1 MDRPILM
8 VCDDVALVAMVRGL
22 LEREGLESV
31 LATSVAD
38 AVIAYGHYAPGV
50 LILDPTVEGGRGRFV
65 LEELAK
71 HPASPHAAVL
81 FLGGAVEGCPGSV
94 VPLPLD
100 GAVLLQLLANSE
112 SPGPAAPSTGVEV
125 SGAGPSWWY
134 PVPASD
140 DPTSTGLVS
149 PEPVALPA
157 PSHGKVTLEQ
167 LAQLVMQLSNSRISA
182 CLEVTSSEATRT
194 LWLKDGRL
202 IAASSSLYEE
212 SLLSRARADGL
223 LDREQEKELR
233 ALPAGSA
240 SELIRAM
247 RTGGYLR
254 EVEVVPLVQRNAEQI
269 ALEALSEEE
278 CAYRLSS
285 QGVES
290 SAIAAPSPAPVT
302 QLLPR
307 ALGRT
312 MSEESIL
319 SSFGGLD
326 AVPIPRLAASAL
338 GNLGL
343 GEAELALLAAI
354 DGVSSV
360 GELLLGCAMPQEQA
374 LKLLRLARLLRA
386 IEIRPG
392 SRGPGAPGPDVDIR
406 RLQSKFEEIR
416 EADYFTVLGLSRSA
430 GGEEVRQAFEVLSA
444 EFNPLKFAGH
454 LDPSLLAQAAQIQ
467 DLLAEAA
474 HTLQNDRLRT
484 AYAGN
489 LVD

>member
-1 MDRPILM
+1 MDRPILL

-38 AVIAYGHYAPGV
+38 AMIAYGHYAPRV
-50 LILDPTVEGGRGRFV
+50 LILDPRVEEGRGRFV
-65 LEELAK
+65 LEELSR
-71 HPASPHAAVL
+71 HPGSPPPSVL
-81 FLGGAVEGCPGSV
+81 FLGDSVEGRPGAV

-100 GAVLLQLLANSE
+100 GAVLLQMVAGAE
-112 SPGPAAPSTGVEV
+112 SPAETPPSAEAPGAAPT
-125 SGAGPSWWY
+125 WWY
-134 PVPASD
+134 PVPASN
-140 DPTSTGLVS
+140 DPTPTGLVP
-149 PEPVALPA
+149 PEPAAFPA
-157 PSHGKVTLEQ
+157 PSHGKLTMEQ
-167 LAQLVMQLSNSRISA
+167 LAQLVMKLSNSPSA
-182 CLEVTSSEATRT
+182 VCLETTSSEATRT

-202 IAASSSLYEE
+202 IAAASSLYEE

-269 ALEALSEEE
+269 ALEAFSEEE
-278 CAYRLSS
+278 CDYRLSC
-285 QGVES
+285 QGVEGG
-290 SAIAAPSPAPVT
+290 AIAAPSPTPVI

-319 SSFGGLD
+319 ASFGGLD
-326 AVPIPRLAASAL
+326 AVPIPRQPPSAL

-343 GEAELALLAAI
+343 TVAELALLAAI

-360 GELLLGCAMPQEQA
+360 GELLLGAAMPQEQA
-374 LKLLRLARLLRA
+374 LKLLRLTRLLRA
-386 IEIRPG
+386 IEVRPG
-392 SRGPGAPGPDVDIR
+392 SRRPGTPGPDVDIR

-416 EADYFTVLGLSRSA
+416 EADYFAVLGLSRSA
-430 GGEEVRQAFEVLSA
+430 GSEEVRQAFEVLSA

-454 LDPSLLAQAAQIQ
+454 LDPSLAAQAAQIQ

>member
-50 LILDPTVEGGRGRFV
+50 LILDPTVEEGRGRFV

-71 HPASPHAAVL
+71 HPASQHATVL
-81 FLGGAVEGCPGSV
+81 FLGGAVEGCPGPV

-100 GAVLLQLLANSE
+100 GAVLLQLVAGAE
-112 SPGPAAPSTGVEV
+112 SAGVAASSAGAEV
-125 SGAGPSWWY
+125 SGAAPSWWY
-134 PVPASD
+134 PVTASD
-140 DPTSTGLVS
+140 DPSSTDLVS

-157 PSHGKVTLEQ
+157 PSHGKLTLEQ
-167 LAQLVMQLSNSRISA
+167 LAQLVMQLSNSRVSVG
-182 CLEVTSSEATRT
+182 LEMTSSEATRT

-202 IAASSSLYEE
+202 IAAASSLYEE

-233 ALPAGSA
+233 ALSAGSA

-326 AVPIPRLAASAL
+326 AVPIPRQPASVL
-338 GNLGL
+338 ENLGL

-360 GELLLGCAMPQEQA
+360 GELLLACGMPQEQA

-416 EADYFTVLGLSRSA
+416 EADYFAVLGLPRSA
-430 GGEEVRQAFEVLSA
+430 GSEEVRQAFEVLSA

-454 LDPSLLAQAAQIQ
+454 LDPSLLTQAAQIQ